1 MPRAVRLAGSPT
13 NGPYRRQLRSCEREI
28 SDVLNLNFHH
38 LRIFWVITQAGG
50 LTAAA
55 RQLNVSPS
63 TLSTQLKE
71 LEERIGSLLFVREN
85 KKLMLTETGCVVR
98 DHCEV
103 IFKTASELTRAL
115 RSDSTR
121 RRLSLRVGSLATL
134 SRNFQLEFIQ
144 PLLGRTDVEI
154 ELRSASLA
162 DLLSGLRDHTVD
174 IVLSNLPAPH
184 AAETGWHSTLVHQQA
199 VSLIGRPQE
208 GQGRVQFPDVLRHMP
223 VMVPSAQ
230 SNIRVTFD
238 LLMAQHNIEPNII
251 AEVDDMS
258 MLRLL
263 AGSRP
268 ALTLVP
274 PVVVRNELK
283 SGDLVE
289 RCRIPDLQERF
300 YAITRERRFP
310 NPLVHELLA
319 ATQRLSQM
327 GRPKRARS

>member
-1 MPRAVRLAGSPT
+1 MLS
-13 NGPYRRQLRSCEREI
+13 
-28 SDVLNLNFHH
+28 LNLHH

-55 RQLNVSPS
+55 QRLHVSPS

-71 LEERIGSLLFVREN
+71 LELRIGNPLFVRES
-85 KKLMLTETGCVVR
+85 KKLTLTETGRLVR

-103 IFKTASELTRAL
+103 IFRTANELSRAL
-115 RSDSTR
+115 GRTSAEHPKSIR
-121 RRLSLRVGSLATL
+121 IGSLATL
-134 SRNFQLEFIQ
+134 SRNFQLEFLR
-144 PLLGRTDVEI
+144 PLLERMDIEI
-154 ELRSASLA
+154 ELRSASLP
-162 DLLSGLRDHTVD
+162 DLLAGLRDHTID

-184 AAETGWHSTLVHQQA
+184 SAETGWHSTLIHQEA

-208 GQGRVQFPDVLRHMP
+208 GRSRLKFPAALRSMP
-223 VMVPSAQ
+223 VMLPSAQ

-238 LLMAQHNIEPNII
+238 LLMAQHQIEPMIV
-251 AEVDDMS
+251 AEADDMS

-274 PVVVRNELK
+274 PVVVLHELT
-283 SGDLVE
+283 SGKLVE
-289 RCRIPDLQERF
+289 RCRIPELQERF

-310 NPLVHELLA
+310 NPLAHELLA
-319 ATQRLSQM
+319 AAQRTQSARRM
-327 GRPKRARS
+327 RPPRE

>member
-1 MPRAVRLAGSPT
+1 MLS
-13 NGPYRRQLRSCEREI
+13 I
-28 SDVLNLNFHH
+28 NFHH

-55 RQLNVSPS
+55 RRLNVSPS

-71 LEERIGSLLFVREN
+71 LEQRMGSPLFAREK
-85 KKLMLTETGCVVR
+85 KKLALTETGRMVR

-103 IFKTASELTRAL
+103 IFRTANELTRAL
-115 RSDSTR
+115 CRNSSMRTQ
-121 RRLSLRVGSLATL
+121 SIHVGSTATL
-134 SRNFQLEFIQ
+134 SRNFQIEFLK
-144 PLLGRTDVEI
+144 PLHDRMDVEI

-162 DLLSGLRDHTVD
+162 DLLAGLRDHTID
-174 IVLSNLPAPH
+174 IVLSNMPAPH

-199 VSLIGRPQE
+199 VSLVGRPDE
-208 GQGRVQFPDVLRHMP
+208 GRGRLKFPEALRTHP
-223 VMVPSAQ
+223 VMLPSSQ

-238 LLMAQHNIEPNII
+238 LLMAQHTIEPTIV
-251 AEVDDMS
+251 AEADDMS

-274 PVVVRNELK
+274 PVVVRHELNT
-283 SGDLVE
+283 GTLIE
-289 RCRIPDLQERF
+289 RCRIPDIQERF
-300 YAITRERRFP
+300 YAITRERKFP

-319 ATQRLSQM
+319 AAQRAQATA
-327 GRPKRARS
+327 RARR

>member
-1 MPRAVRLAGSPT
+1 MLT
-13 NGPYRRQLRSCEREI
+13 
-28 SDVLNLNFHH
+28 LNFHH

-55 RQLNVSPS
+55 RRLNVSPS

-71 LEERIGSLLFVREN
+71 LELRMGSPLFAREN
-85 KKLMLTETGCVVR
+85 KKLTLTETGRLVR

-103 IFKTASELTRAL
+103 IFRTANELTR
-115 RSDSTR
+115 
-121 RRLSLRVGSLATL
+121 SLGRNSAKRTLTIHVGSLATL
-134 SRNFQLEFIQ
+134 SRNYQLEFLKPI
-144 PLLGRTDVEI
+144 LDRLDVEI
-154 ELRSASLA
+154 ELRSASLP
-162 DLLSGLRDHTVD
+162 DLLAQLRDHTID

-184 AAETGWHSTLVHQQA
+184 AAETGWHSTLLHQQA
-199 VSLIGRPQE
+199 VSLVSRPEEGR
-208 GQGRVQFPDVLRHMP
+208 GRIKFPDALRTTP
-223 VMVPSAQ
+223 VMLPSSQ

-238 LLMAQHNIEPNII
+238 LLMAQHQIEPIII

-263 AGSRP
+263 AGSRA

-274 PVVVRNELK
+274 PVVVRQELN
-283 SGDLVE
+283 SGALVE
-289 RCRIPDLQERF
+289 RCKIPDLQERF

-319 ATQRLSQM
+319 AAQKKSSAALMR
-327 GRPKRARS
+327 

>member
-1 MPRAVRLAGSPT
+1 MPPVLSP
-13 NGPYRRQLRSCEREI
+13 EREI

-71 LEERIGSLLFVREN
+71 LEERMGSPLFVREN
-85 KKLMLTETGCVVR
+85 KKLTLTETGRVVR

-103 IFKTASELTRAL
+103 IFKTANELTRAI

-121 RRLSLRVGSLATL
+121 RKSSLRVGSLATL

-144 PLLGRTDVEI
+144 PLLGRADVEI

-162 DLLSGLRDHTVD
+162 DLLSGLRDHTID

-208 GQGRVQFPDVLRHMP
+208 GQGRVRFPDVLRHMP

-238 LLMAQHNIEPNII
+238 LLMAQHHIEPNII

-274 PVVVRNELK
+274 PVVVRNELS
-283 SGDLVE
+283 SGVLVE

-327 GRPKRARS
+327 ARPRRARP

>member
-1 MPRAVRLAGSPT
+1 MQS
-13 NGPYRRQLRSCEREI
+13 
-28 SDVLNLNFHH
+28 LNFHH

-55 RQLNVSPS
+55 RRLNVSPS

-71 LEERIGSLLFVREN
+71 LELRMGSPLFAREN
-85 KKLMLTETGCVVR
+85 KKLTLTETGRLVR

-103 IFKTASELTRAL
+103 IFRTANELTRAL
-115 RSDSTR
+115 GRNSGRRTSTIH
-121 RRLSLRVGSLATL
+121 VGSLATL
-134 SRNFQLEFIQ
+134 SRNFQLEFLK
-144 PLLGRTDVEI
+144 PLLDRMDIEI
-154 ELRSASLA
+154 ELRSASLP
-162 DLLSGLRDHTVD
+162 DLLAQLRDHTID

-184 AAETGWHSTLVHQQA
+184 AAETGWHSTLLHQQA
-199 VSLIGRPQE
+199 VSLISRPEEGR
-208 GQGRVQFPDVLRHMP
+208 GRLKFPDALRTMP
-223 VMVPSAQ
+223 VMLPSSQ

-238 LLMAQHNIEPNII
+238 LLMAQHQIEPIVI

-263 AGSRP
+263 AGSRA

-274 PVVVRNELK
+274 PVVVRQELN
-283 SGDLVE
+283 SGALVE
-289 RCRIPDLQERF
+289 RCKIPDLQERF

-319 ATQRLSQM
+319 AAQKKSSASLMR
-327 GRPKRARS
+327 

>member
-1 MPRAVRLAGSPT
+1 MLS
-13 NGPYRRQLRSCEREI
+13 
-28 SDVLNLNFHH
+28 LNFHH
-38 LRIFWVITQAGG
+38 LRIFWVITQSGG

-55 RQLNVSPS
+55 RRLNVSPS

-71 LEERIGSLLFVREN
+71 LELRMGSPLFVREN
-85 KKLMLTETGCVVR
+85 KKLMLTETGRVVR

-115 RSDSTR
+115 GRNSTR
-121 RRLSLRVGSLATL
+121 RTLSIRIGSLATL
-134 SRNFQLEFIQ
+134 SRNFQLAFIQ
-144 PLLGRTDVEI
+144 PLLGRNDVEI
-154 ELRSASLA
+154 ELRSASLP
-162 DLLSGLRDHTVD
+162 DLLSGLRDHTID

-199 VSLIGRPQE
+199 VSLVGRPEE
-208 GQGRVQFPDVLRHMP
+208 GRGRVKFPDVLRQMP
-223 VMVPSAQ
+223 VMLPSAQ

-238 LLMAQHNIEPNII
+238 LLMAQHQIEPNII

-274 PVVVRNELK
+274 PVVVRHEL
-283 SGDLVE
+283 SAGDLVE

-319 ATQRLSQM
+319 ATQRLAQT
-327 GRPKRARS
+327 ARSRRAQPQR

>member
-1 MPRAVRLAGSPT
+1 M
-13 NGPYRRQLRSCEREI
+13 
-28 SDVLNLNFHH
+28 LNLNFHH

-55 RQLNVSPS
+55 RRLNVSPS

-71 LEERIGSLLFVREN
+71 LEHRMGSPLFLREN
-85 KKLMLTETGCVVR
+85 KKLVLTETGRVVH

-115 RSDSTR
+115 GRSNSR
-121 RRLSLRVGSLATL
+121 GPLSIRIGSLATL

-144 PLLGRTDVEI
+144 PLLARTDLEI
-154 ELRSASLA
+154 ELRSASLP
-162 DLLSGLRDHTVD
+162 DLLSGLRDHTID

-199 VSLIGRPQE
+199 VSLVGRPLE
-208 GQGRVQFPDVLRHMP
+208 GRGRVKFPDVLRHMP
-223 VMVPSAQ
+223 VMLPSAQ

-238 LLMAQHNIEPNII
+238 LLMAQYQIEPHII

-258 MLRLL
+258 MLRLM

-274 PVVVRNELK
+274 PVVVRHEL
-283 SGDLVE
+283 SAGHLVE

-319 ATQRLSQM
+319 TTQRLSQST
-327 GRPKRARS
+327 RKKRS

>member
-1 MPRAVRLAGSPT
+1 MLS
-13 NGPYRRQLRSCEREI
+13 
-28 SDVLNLNFHH
+28 LNFHH

-55 RQLNVSPS
+55 QRLNVSPS

-71 LEERIGSLLFVREN
+71 LELRVGSPLFVREN
-85 KKLMLTETGCVVR
+85 KKLSLTETGRVVR

-103 IFKTASELTRAL
+103 IFRTANELTRAL
-115 RSDSTR
+115 GRDSSERPRSI
-121 RRLSLRVGSLATL
+121 RVGSLATL
-134 SRNFQLEFIQ
+134 SRNFQLEFLK
-144 PLLGRTDVEI
+144 PLLQRTDIEI
-154 ELRSASLA
+154 ELRSAPLS
-162 DLLSGLRDHTVD
+162 DLLTGLRDHTID

-184 AAETGWHSTLVHQQA
+184 SAETGWHSTLVHQQA
-199 VSLIGRPQE
+199 VSLVGRPEE
-208 GQGRVQFPDVLRHMP
+208 GRSRLKFPEAMRTMP
-223 VMVPSAQ
+223 VMVPSSQ

-238 LLMAQHNIEPNII
+238 LLMAQHQIEPVII
-251 AEVDDMS
+251 AEADDMS

-274 PVVVRNELK
+274 PVVVRNELET
-283 SGDLVE
+283 GVLVE
-289 RCRIPDLQERF
+289 RCRIADLQERF

-319 ATQRLSQM
+319 VAQSQS
-327 GRPKRARS
+327 RSPRVRKPRHKPASSGA